1 MLHDSFESLMTLVET
16 LSRMLLPGG
25 GVVMAEIV
33 HGDNSEE
40 ERLDEAQHSWLFLL
54 GPPSV

>member
-1 MLHDSFESLMTLVET
+1 
-16 LSRMLLPGG
+16 MLLPGG

-33 HGDNSEE
+33 HEDDSEEE
-40 ERLDEAQHSWLFLL
+40 ERLDEAQHSGLFLL